1 MTSPT
6 VFLSDSLVLASVA
19 DLGGFCAARYSV
31 DECKYSVKTLLTH
44 GEGIMK
50 YLFIFV
56 LTFHLNAIA
65 EDYTLQVRQIAEG
78 PVTALEKE
86 MLEREA
92 EAQCTAREG
101 FDLQQLITLGK
112 EIWQIVKDGAP
123 VISFASNS
131 ASAIPA
137 GAECAFKMSGWSIP
151 QSKTFELAYKN
162 KFGTEMIYFTYKLIY
177 SYGGTFNGRGAYL
190 ANVAIHPVDIRLKWG
205 QKFDATV
212 KTAKAIN
219 IGTDEN
225 PIAGLEI
232 SIDWDINT
240 PVMETQSNRTYFVDG
255 LGRVTSL

>member
-1 MTSPT
+1 MGAA
-6 VFLSDSLVLASVA
+6 FK
-19 DLGGFCAARYSV
+19 GFNAAQYRI
-31 DECKYSVKTLLTH
+31 DGFPIKVKTLLTH

-56 LTFHLNAIA
+56 LILNANALA
-65 EDYTLQVRQIAEG
+65 ESYTLQVRQIAEG

-86 MLEREA
+86 ILEREA

-101 FDLQQLITLGK
+101 FDLQQLVTLGK

-137 GAECAFKMSGWSIP
+137 GAVCPFKMSGWSIP
-151 QSKTFELAYKN
+151 QSKTFELSYKN

-177 SYGGTFNGRGAYL
+177 SYGGQFNERGAYL
-190 ANVAIHPVDIRLKWG
+190 TNVAIHPIDIRLKWG

-212 KTAKAIN
+212 TTAKAIN
-219 IGTDEN
+219 IGTEEN

-240 PVMETQSNRTYFVDG
+240 PVMATQSNRTYFIDG
-255 LGRVTSL
+255 TGRVTAL